1 MTTLVLEHLQHA
13 DSASPDITIDSNG
26 RIGIG
31 TNTPGS
37 TLNVVGSGRF
47 DNSAATPVRLHIN
60 NSGSNDYASIYAD
73 TASAY
78 KNLVINPNGG
88 NVGIGTDS
96 PTYLLDMESTATG
109 LTHNLKLN
117 KGSTTGDYAEIA
129 FQLWNGAGTGLNT
142 FGGTGDSRPSVVLR
156 AINEAGNSAA
166 GAFVVGT
173 FEGGAN
179 NATLTEKFRIT
190 STGRVGIGT
199 TTPTEHL
206 EIKTSSP
213 ALKLIDTA
221 NSNNNLK
228 ISQGYNSYLT
238 ASNNVYMSAS
248 GHSDM
253 LNLINGAVQVKK
265 TRTGTI
271 SGGTRNTGAVIKLH
285 TEAQWESGYG
295 NNALATTNDYL
306 GGIEFHTG
314 DGSTG
319 EGLRAAIRGTVDSYY
334 NQNSIVFETAVGATA
349 AEPIERMRVWHN
361 GQVTMP
367 YQPCFGAI
375 LGAHINASNYLT
387 GWTAQTNVGSH
398 FNAGDGT
405 FTAPVTGQYYFYV
418 SVMRAT
424 NDSGDY
430 SVQIKKNGSTVRL
443 SNDMANGSY
452 VTYMQTTVPAV
463 LTLAAN
469 DNIRFYIGNTVSTS
483 YAYQG
488 TYTHCGGYLIG

>member
-78 KNLVINPNGG
+78 KNLIINPNGG
-88 NVGIGTDS
+88 NVGIGTTS
-96 PTYLLDMESTATG
+96 PGSQ
-109 LTHNLKLN
+109 LTVQGTLGDGSSEAYIDGWSIIGNRYQGNTMTKLN
-117 KGSTTGDYAEIA
+117 WAGGGSRIQGFNSGVQKFEVSANSSTY
-129 FQLWNGAGTGLNT
+129 FNG
-142 FGGTGDSRPSVVLR
+142 
-156 AINEAGNSAA
+156 GN
-166 GAFVVGT
+166 
-173 FEGGAN
+173 
-179 NATLTEKFRIT
+179 
-190 STGRVGIGT
+190 VGIGT
-199 TTPTEHL
+199 QDPSEKL

-213 ALKLIDTA
+213 ALKITDTA
-221 NSNNNLK
+221 NSNNNIK

-238 ASNNVYMSAS
+238 ASNNIYMSAS

-271 SGGTRNTGAVIKLH
+271 SGGASDTGAVIKLH

-314 DGSTG
+314 DNSTG
-319 EGLRAAIRGTVDSYY
+319 AGLRAAIRGTVDSYY

-375 LGAHINASNYLT
+375 LGAHIYTSNYLT

-418 SVMRAT
+418 SVMRST

-430 SVQIKKNGSTVRL
+430 SVQIRKNGSVVRL
-443 SNDMANGSY
+443 SNDMVNGSY

-469 DNIRFYIGNTVSTS
+469 DNIRFYIGNTVTTS

>member
-13 DSASPDITIDSNG
+13 DSASPDITIDSSG

-88 NVGIGTDS
+88 NVGIGTTSPSARLDVVSNSASGYVAEFRESNASNFGTIVIDS
-96 PTYLLDMESTATG
+96 PTDGE
-109 LTHNLKLN
+109 
-117 KGSTTGDYAEIA
+117 
-129 FQLWNGAGTGLNT
+129 
-142 FGGTGDSRPSVVLR
+142 SRPSYMDY
-156 AINEAGNSAA
+156 ATG
-166 GAFVVGT
+166 GT
-173 FEGGAN
+173 V
-179 NATLTEKFRIT
+179 KW
-190 STGRVGIGT
+190 STGLAYLDTARSFHIGTGSGTSNSKVTITTGGNVGIGT

-213 ALKLIDTA
+213 ALKITDTA
-221 NSNNNLK
+221 NSNNNIK

-238 ASNNVYMSAS
+238 ASNNIYMSAS

-265 TRTGTI
+265 TRTGAI
-271 SGGTRNTGAVIKLH
+271 SGGASDTGAVIKLH

-375 LGAHINASNYLT
+375 LGAHIYTSNYLT

-418 SVMRAT
+418 SVMRST

-430 SVQIKKNGSTVRL
+430 SVQIRKNGSVVRL
-443 SNDMANGSY
+443 SNDMVNGSY

-469 DNIRFYIGNTVSTS
+469 DNIRFYIGNTVTTS